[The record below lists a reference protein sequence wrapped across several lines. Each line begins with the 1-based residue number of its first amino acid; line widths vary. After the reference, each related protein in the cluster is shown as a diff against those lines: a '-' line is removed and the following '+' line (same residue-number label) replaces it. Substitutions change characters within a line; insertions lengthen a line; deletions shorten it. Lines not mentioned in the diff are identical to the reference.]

1 MFFDVDEGIFE
12 GSDMSGTH
20 LNGRKVI
27 WDSKWWLQKKKNGR
41 SAKKALRQ
49 GLKPVKIDIYGS
61 KIFNF
66 KILSFFWFLND
77 PIGIQ

>member
-1 MFFDVDEGIFE
+1 MRVFLKGLTCLEPILMVGKLFGIVN
-12 GSDMSGTH
+12 DDCK
-20 LNGRKVI
+20 R
-27 WDSKWWLQKKKNGR
+27 KKNGR